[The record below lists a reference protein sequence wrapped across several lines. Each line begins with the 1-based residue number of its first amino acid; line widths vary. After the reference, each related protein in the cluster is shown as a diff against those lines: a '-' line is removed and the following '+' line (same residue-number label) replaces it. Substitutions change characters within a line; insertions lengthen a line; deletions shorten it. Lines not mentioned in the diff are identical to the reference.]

1 MLLDVRDVESGYGEM
16 MVIHEVSLNVEQKQ
30 IVTIIGPNGSG
41 KSTLLKTIFG
51 ILKPRQG
58 KIVFCDDEITGLRPD
73 EIAKRG
79 MGYVPQI
86 NNIFP
91 TLTVQENLEMGG
103 YNMDLSAFKSELGE
117 IFELFPILEKKSR
130 NRAINLSGGERQ
142 MLAIA
147 RAMVNKPRL
156 LLLDEPSAGL
166 APNLVDEILVK
177 MKDIKKKGTSI
188 LLVEQNAKRSLEISD
203 RGCVMV
209 MGKVALEDSCKKIL
223 SSRDID
229 RLFLGGRLEKN
240 ETRNQIYNSSI

>member
-1 MLLDVRDVESGYGEM
+1 MLLDVRSVESGYGEM
-16 MVIHEVSLNVEQKQ
+16 MIIHNISLNVEQKQ

-51 ILKPRQG
+51 IVKPRHG
-58 KIVFCDDEITGLRPD
+58 KIIFCDDEITDLRPD
-73 EIAKRG
+73 EIARRG

-91 TLTVQENLEMGG
+91 TLTVLENLEMGG
-103 YNMDLSAFKSELGE
+103 YNMSLNDFKKEIEE
-117 IFELFPILEKKSR
+117 IFELFPILENKRK

-147 RAMVNKPRL
+147 RSLINRPKL

-166 APNLVDEILVK
+166 APNLVDEILMK
-177 MKDIKKKGTSI
+177 MNDIKNIGTSI
-188 LLVEQNAKRSLEISD
+188 LLVEQNAKKSLEISD

-223 SSRDID
+223 NNPEIN
-229 RLFLGGRLEKN
+229 RLYLGRKEKKGD
-240 ETRNQIYNSSI
+240 

>member
-1 MLLDVRDVESGYGEM
+1 MEVGKMLLEVKDLESGYGKM
-16 MVIHEVSLNVEQKQ
+16 SVIYDVSLNVERKQ
-30 IVTIIGPNGSG
+30 IFTIIGPNGSG

-51 ILKPRQG
+51 ILKTKRG
-58 KIVFCDDEITGLRPD
+58 KIKFCDEEISGLRPD

-79 MGYVPQI
+79 VGYVPQV

-91 TLTVQENLEMGG
+91 TLTVLENLEMGG
-103 YNMDLSAFKSELGE
+103 YNMDINLFKSELCE
-117 IFELFPILEKKSR
+117 IYDIFPILHKKSG

-142 MLAIA
+142 MLAIG

-177 MKDIKKKGTSI
+177 IKDIKKMGTSI
-188 LLVEQNAKRSLEISD
+188 LLIEQNAKRSLEISD

-209 MGKVALEDSCKKIL
+209 MGKVALEASSKEIL
-223 SSRDID
+223 SDREID
-229 RLFLGGRLEKN
+229 RLFLGGRLKK
-240 ETRNQIYNSSI
+240 

>member
-1 MLLDVRDVESGYGEM
+1 MLLEVRDVESGYGET
-16 MVIHEVSLNVEQKQ
+16 MVIYGVSLNVEQKQ

-51 ILKPRQG
+51 IVKPRQG
-58 KIVFCDDEITGLRPD
+58 RIVFCDNEITGLRPD
-73 EIAKRG
+73 EIAQIG
-79 MGYVPQI
+79 IGYVPQV

-91 TLTVQENLEMGG
+91 TLTVLENLEMGG
-103 YNMDLSAFKSELGE
+103 YNMSADAFKSELGE
-117 IFELFPILEKKSR
+117 LLELFPILEQKRR

-147 RAMVNKPRL
+147 RGLVNRPRL

-177 MKDIKKKGTSI
+177 MEEIKERGTSI

-209 MGKVALEDSCKKIL
+209 MGKVALEDSCKNIL
-223 SSRDID
+223 DNRDID
-229 RLFLGGRLEKN
+229 KLFLGGRLEKN
-240 ETRNQIYNSSI
+240 EVRT